1 MTATIEH
8 PADVQLQ
15 PVVEETLAELRAT
28 LAAQQATLEEQH
40 RMLALLDA
48 RREQLDELID
58 DMMPVANA
66 AMLMAT
72 RRLDLLTAPESRA
85 RLGAVRREMDRFRH
99 EPPPGLFALAR
110 RLRDPD
116 VRRALALTV
125 AALGVAGRAAGSP
138 AP

>member
-1 MTATIEH
+1 MTAAMEH
-8 PADVQLQ
+8 PASVQLQ
-15 PVVEETLAELRAT
+15 PAVEETLEELRAT
-28 LAAQQATLEEQH
+28 LAAQQTTLAEQQ

-85 RLGAVRREMDRFRH
+85 RFDALRDEMDRCRR

-125 AALGVAGRAAGSP
+125 AALGVAGRTAGSQ
-138 AP
+138 AR